1 MLHLKEGKKEIS
13 VDVLEFEYPPGW
25 GVGTGFDADYL
36 ICKIQGRDGDVDF
49 EAEDSFFKFEELVAI
64 YDECIRI
71 LDGDSYGFEAAIE
84 NRQLGF
90 YVEIEEGMLSVPLN
104 YLNDDLFSVNE
115 KQTPVEFEEMT
126 HEIYDTIRRFMD
138 L

>member
-1 MLHLKEGKKEIS
+1 MLHLKEGNKEIS

-25 GVGTGFDADYL
+25 GVGTGFSADYL
-36 ICKIQGRDGDVDF
+36 ICKIRATDGASSF

-71 LDGDSYGFEAAIE
+71 LDGDSYGFEAVIE
-84 NRQLGF
+84 NRQLAF
-90 YVEIEEGMLSVPLN
+90 YVEIEEGMLSVTFN
-104 YLNDDLFSVNE
+104 YLDDNLFSVNE
-115 KQTPVEFEEMT
+115 KQTPVEFRDMT
-126 HEIYDTIRRFMD
+126 HGIYDAIRKFMD

>member
-36 ICKIQGRDGDVDF
+36 ICKIHGTDGDVDF

-90 YVEIEEGMLSVPLN
+90 YVEIEEGMLSVTMNFLN
-104 YLNDDLFSVNE
+104 GELISVNE
-115 KQTPVEFEEMT
+115 KQTPVEFRAMT
-126 HEIYDTIRRFMD
+126 HGIYDALRALMGI
-138 L
+138 

>member
-1 MLHLKEGKKEIS
+1 MLHLKEGNKEIS

-36 ICKIQGRDGDVDF
+36 ICKIRATDGESPF

-84 NRQLGF
+84 NKQLGF
-90 YVEIEEGMLSVPLN
+90 YVEIEEGMLSVTFN

>member
-13 VDVLEFEYPPGW
+13 VEVLEFEYPPGW

-36 ICKIQGRDGDVDF
+36 ICKIRGTDGLTSF

-71 LDGDSYGFEAAIE
+71 LDGDSYGFEAVIE
-84 NRQLGF
+84 NRQLAF
-90 YVEIEEGMLSVPLN
+90 YVEIEEGMLSVTFN
-104 YLNDDLFSVNE
+104 YLDDNLFSVNE
-115 KQTPVEFEEMT
+115 KQTPVEFRDMT
-126 HEIYDTIRRFMD
+126 HGIYDAIRRFMD

>member
-1 MLHLKEGKKEIS
+1 MLHLKEGKKEIA

-36 ICKIQGRDGDVDF
+36 ICKIQGTDGEVDF

-90 YVEIEEGMLSVPLN
+90 YVEIEEGMLSVTFN
-104 YLNDDLFSVNE
+104 YMDDHLFSVNE
-115 KQTPVEFEEMT
+115 KQTPVEFQEMT
-126 HEIYDTIRRFMD
+126 QGIYDAIRKLMD